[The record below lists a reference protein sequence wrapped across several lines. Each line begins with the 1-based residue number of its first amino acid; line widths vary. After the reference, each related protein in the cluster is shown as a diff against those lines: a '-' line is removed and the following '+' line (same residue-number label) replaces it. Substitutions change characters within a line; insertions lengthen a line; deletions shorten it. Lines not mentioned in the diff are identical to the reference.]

1 MPLTAEDLLDRARK
15 RLIRIAPEQAA
26 IELAAGALLVDIRPS
41 EQRAEGE
48 IPGAIVIDRNVL
60 EWRLDPASKWRIPE
74 VTSHDIRLIV
84 ICDQGYSSSLVA
96 AELHEMGLVN
106 ATDVVGGFQ
115 AWKTAG
121 LPSKPTSPTDE
132 VIRRSRKPA
141 SVRDEGYPG
150 P

>member
-60 EWRLDPASKWRIPE
+60 EWRLDPTSKWRIPE

-132 VIRRSRKPA
+132 VIPS
-141 SVRDEGYPG
+141 
-150 P
+150 

>member
-74 VTSHDIRLIV
+74 VISHDIRLIV

-132 VIRRSRKPA
+132 VIRRSRKPG